1 MSKTKHNTPRKPKP
15 NKIKFSKIQ
24 QGFLIEVRNRQMI
37 EWNDALESVYQDL
50 GILEKI
56 RQAPPG
62 TYLLRQNDLSG
73 LDVVPQPV
81 IKIKSGS

>member
-1 MSKTKHNTPRKPKP
+1 MKKTKHNPPQKPKP
-15 NKIKFSKIQ
+15 NKIMFSKVQ
-24 QGFLIEVRNRQMI
+24 QSFLIEVRNRQMI

-62 TYLLRQNDLSG
+62 TYLLKQNDLSG
-73 LDVVPQPV
+73 LDVVPQLV
-81 IKIKSGS
+81 IKKKPG